1 MLATVA
7 RPKGLRSA
15 EEVVPKLGIKPGLPA
30 LRIGD
35 VAVYDRPIEHLAGHL
50 DRSDLELP
58 LRYFAG
64 RYGIVLCFALEPCDA
79 EALLRDLVRVS
90 HAEGAIWVA
99 VWKRKFERAGAPSWE
114 EMQSAGLAT
123 GWVDN
128 KVLSLGDEVYATRFV
143 RRRSPAAAQ
152 RNRTRQPAL

>member
-1 MLATVA
+1 MLSPVV

-15 EEVVPKLGIKPGLPA
+15 DEVVPRLGIKPGRPA
-30 LRIGD
+30 LRVGD
-35 VAVYDRPIEHLAGHL
+35 VATYDRPIEHLAGQL

-64 RYGIVLCFALEPCDA
+64 RYGLVLCFALEPC
-79 EALLRDLVRVS
+79 EAGTLLADLVRVS
-90 HAEGAIWVA
+90 HADGAVWVA
-99 VWKRKFERAGAPSWE
+99 VWKRAFERAGVPSWE

-143 RRRSPAAAQ
+143 RRRRTAA
-152 RNRTRQPAL
+152 T

>member
-1 MLATVA
+1 LV

-15 EEVVPKLGIKPGLPA
+15 EEVVPRLGIKPGRPA
-30 LRIGD
+30 LRVGD
-35 VAVYDRPIEHLAGHL
+35 VATYDRPIEHLAGHL

-64 RYGIVLCFALEPCDA
+64 RYGLVLCFALEAC
-79 EALLRDLVRVS
+79 EAGTLLADLVRVS
-90 HAEGAIWVA
+90 HADGAIWVA
-99 VWKRKFERAGAPSWE
+99 VWKRAFERAGAPSWE

-143 RRRSPAAAQ
+143 RRRRTAA
-152 RNRTRQPAL
+152 T

>member
-1 MLATVA
+1 MLATVP

-15 EEVVPKLGIKPGLPA
+15 EDVVPKLGIKPGLPA

-35 VAVYDRPIEHLAGHL
+35 VAVYDRPIELLAGHL
-50 DRSDLELP
+50 DRSELELP

-64 RYGIVLCFALEPCDA
+64 RYGLVLCFALEPCDA
-79 EALLRDLVRVS
+79 RALLHDLVRVS
-90 HAEGAIWVA
+90 NAEGAVWVA

-114 EMQSAGLAT
+114 ELQSAGLAT

-143 RRRSPAAAQ
+143 RRRNPAGGQAS
-152 RNRTRQPAL
+152 